1 MPQNTKDFQFISTY
15 TNIFQRN
22 YSMFKHTRIVS
33 CLILIFF
40 LFALNTVS
48 ASDSPQ
54 KTLAILPLKIN
65 AQKDLSYL
73 KNGIRNMLSS
83 RLAANTG
90 YRISEASLVEKHA
103 AESGA
108 LSHPEQIQKLGKKIG
123 ADYVLTVDLTSIG
136 TSYSLD
142 SKVFSTD
149 GSQPVETY
157 YSSASNENEII
168 AAVDSLSKDIAARSF
183 HKGSQARITTPTA
196 PSVRYPENPDMPSVP
211 SSSFQTAHPD
221 RAFMQPGHYGQAT
234 DSPFI
239 RPMGISGNLGFTKT
253 QNLNYSMQGMDIGD
267 VDGDG
272 VDDIVIAS
280 TNKIIAYHIIGNRLQ
295 KFGEISTLV
304 RNRIISV
311 NLGDINNN
319 GKAEIYVTAI
329 DWVTPDSFGVEW
341 QEKDFTY
348 LFKDEKWYVKPMN
361 IPGPGLILAGQH
373 GGIDSPFTSGIYELD
388 IVNSA
393 LQSKEQLPVPG
404 DINLFDFSMA
414 DLDGDGKAEVISID
428 QADRLK
434 VRQTSG
440 KQMWKGDGR
449 YGGSLRYIGGRSRY
463 AQTEGPD
470 SPLEDIDGAENISED
485 RIYIP
490 SRIVVEDINN
500 DNLPDIILNKNLST
514 ASRLLKNLKSYPS
527 GEIHGLVWN
536 GIGMSELWH
545 TRKLDGYV
553 ATYQLVKDKQNS
565 NKAVLYVGLIM
576 QTGWMDV
583 FSAKESTVLIYQL
596 DFSNQDQQAV
606 N

>member
-1 MPQNTKDFQFISTY
+1 MSA
-15 TNIFQRN
+15 
-22 YSMFKHTRIVS
+22 SLFKQSRIVS
-33 CLILIFF
+33 CLTLIFF
-40 LFALNTVS
+40 ILTLNIVS
-48 ASDSPQ
+48 ANESPV

-90 YRISEASLVEKHA
+90 FKISEASLVEKHVA
-103 AESGA
+103 DSG
-108 LSHPEQIQKLGKKIG
+108 SFTQPEQVQKLGEKIG

-142 SKVFSTD
+142 SKVYCTD

-157 YSSASNENEII
+157 YSSANDENEII
-168 AAVDSLSKDIAARSF
+168 AAVDKLSKDIASRSF
-183 HKGSQARITTPTA
+183 KKGLQGRDLTAPAVPTVKYPATPDIPTA
-196 PSVRYPENPDMPSVP
+196 P

-221 RAFMQPGHYGQAT
+221 RAFMQPGQFGQPT
-234 DSPFI
+234 GSPFI
-239 RPMGISGNLGFTKT
+239 RPMGISGNMGFTKT
-253 QNLNYSMQGMDIGD
+253 QNLNYSIQGLDIGD

-272 VDDIVIAS
+272 VDDVVIAS

-311 NLGDINNN
+311 NLGDVNDN

-361 IPGPGLILAGQH
+361 VPGPGLILAGQH
-373 GGIDSPFTSGIYELD
+373 GGIDSPFTSGVYELE

-414 DLDGDGKAEVISID
+414 DLDGDGKVEVISID
-428 QADRLK
+428 QTDRLT
-434 VRQTSG
+434 VLQTSG

-449 YGGSLRYIGGRSRY
+449 FGGSLRYVGGRSRY
-463 AQTEGPD
+463 IQTEGPD

-500 DNLPDIILNKNLST
+500 DNLPDIILNRNLST

-527 GEIHGLVWN
+527 GEIHGLAWN
-536 GIGMSELWH
+536 GIGMSELWR

-553 ATYQLVKDKQNS
+553 ATYQLIKDKQDKT
-565 NKAVLYVGLIM
+565 KAVLYVGLVM

-583 FSAKESTVLIYQL
+583 FRAKESTVLIYQL
-596 DFSNQDQQAV
+596 DFSNQDQQTT